1 MIMKARNIQP
11 KFRWHNISIR
21 YNLLKGEH
29 QESRGR
35 QAVRGKKKV
44 CARVGTLQ
52 IISNLFLKQPSALG
66 QHLSLIFQ
74 MSRLSTFAV
83 F

>member
-11 KFRWHNISIR
+11 KFRWHNIFIR

-35 QAVRGKKKV
+35 QAVRGKKKFAHAV
-44 CARVGTLQ
+44 APFRLYQ
-52 IISNLFLKQPSALG
+52 ICF
-66 QHLSLIFQ
+66 
-74 MSRLSTFAV
+74 
-83 F
+83 